1 MKMSKR
7 LWFFVLILSVCFLA
21 ISGSSV
27 LAKKWESVPF
37 VWVTDVTGPYAPVLT
52 PGIRAFQYAAEY
64 INKELGGIKGVP
76 IKFIYKDT
84 GGKTDEA
91 VSAYTKIRE
100 MKPRPPLICLN
111 VSGHVEA
118 LRERFKEDKIAELGV
133 ISMDAVYPLG
143 YTFGWCPLYVDD
155 FGAFLD
161 WVAENR
167 KGKERP
173 RVAILTWD
181 SAYGRA
187 IMTDEAYAYA
197 DKIGIDIVAKE
208 VFGLRD
214 VDVSSQLLR
223 IRSKKPDWIYTNTT
237 GAAPSIIAKSA
248 QQMGYKV
255 NFAGD
260 NGIDATSVYIGKE
273 LMEDWVAAMPI
284 ASYGDKDS
292 PGMKTLLSY
301 YEKHGGLAP
310 KDAGV
315 MVPLAWAML
324 LTLKEVVGQVVDSVG
339 WDNLNGTTVKNQ
351 LEKLSGFTA
360 DGLINYDFTPT
371 RHTPNKTMI
380 MKIKNGQLVPIT
392 GWRKCPDL
400 RPAKYK

>member
-1 MKMSKR
+1 MTFSRKPW
-7 LWFFVLILSVCFLA
+7 LCIVVLSVSLLVVSDGNA
-21 ISGSSV
+21 I
-27 LAKKWESVPF
+27 AKKWEFVPF
-37 VWVTDVTGPYAPVLT
+37 VWVTDVTGPYAPVLS
-52 PGIRAFQYAAEY
+52 PGIRAFQYATEY
-64 INKELGGIKGVP
+64 INRELGGIRGVP

-100 MKPRPPLICLN
+100 MNPRPPLICLN

-118 LRERFKEDKIAELGV
+118 LRERITEDKIAELGV
-133 ISMDAVYPLG
+133 ISMESIYPLG

-167 KGKERP
+167 KGKEKP

-187 IMTDEAYAYA
+187 IMTEEAYDYA
-197 DKIGIDIVAKE
+197 EKIGIDIVAKE

-237 GAAPSIIAKSA
+237 GAAPSIMAKSA
-248 QQMGYKV
+248 QQMGYEV

-260 NGIDATSVYIGKE
+260 NGIDATSVYIGKD
-273 LMEDWVAAMPI
+273 LMENWVAAMPI
-284 ASYGDKDS
+284 ASYGDKES
-292 PGMKTLLSY
+292 AGMKTLLSY
-301 YEKHGGLAP
+301 YDKHGGLAP

-324 LTLKEVVGQVVDSVG
+324 FTLKEVVGRIVDSRG
-339 WDNLNGTTVKNQ
+339 WDSLNGSAVKNQ
-351 LEKLSGFTA
+351 LEKLSNFTA
-360 DGLINYDFTPT
+360 QGIVNYDFTPT

-392 GWRKCPDL
+392 GWRTCPDL